1 MNRCI
6 GRISRRAGRGGPTT
20 RSLRIASVFSGAG
33 GHAIGR
39 SLIEC
44 GRPANR
50 RTPNLDDI
58 VSNMTDTPPRAT
70 WRDRLYTVI
79 FEHDTFAGRAFDV
92 ALIVAILAS
101 VVAVLLESMS
111 GVRAAWGPQL
121 RTFEWAITLAFTLEY
136 VLRLVSARGA
146 RKYARSFYGIID
158 LLSVLPTWISFIIPG
173 GQVLSVVRI
182 LRVLRIFRVLKMARY
197 IGEANLLAA
206 ALRQSRAKITIFVFT
221 VLTVVVVVG
230 ALLYLIEGPASGFDS
245 IPRAMYWAIVTL
257 TTVGYGDIAPI
268 TPVGQTLAAIVM
280 ILGYGI
286 IAVPTGIFTMEIANA
301 SRAAA
306 ARGCPGCGL
315 TGHDGDAI
323 HCKRCGTL
331 LGGPV
336 TPQ

>member
-1 MNRCI
+1 
-6 GRISRRAGRGGPTT
+6 
-20 RSLRIASVFSGAG
+20 
-33 GHAIGR
+33 
-39 SLIEC
+39 
-44 GRPANR
+44 
-50 RTPNLDDI
+50 
-58 VSNMTDTPPRAT
+58 MTDTHPRAA

-101 VVAVLLESMS
+101 VVAILLESMT
-111 GVRAAWGPQL
+111 GVRAAWGRQL
-121 RTFEWAITLAFTLEY
+121 RTFEWAVTLAFTLEY

-146 RKYARSFYGIID
+146 RRYARSFYGLID
-158 LLSVLPTWISFIIPG
+158 LLSVLPTWISFIVPG

-182 LRVLRIFRVLKMARY
+182 LRVLRVFRVLKMARY
-197 IGEANLLAA
+197 VGEANLLAT
-206 ALRQSRAKITIFVFT
+206 ALRQSRAKIIIFVFT

-268 TPVGQTLAAIVM
+268 TPIGQTLAAIVM

-286 IAVPTGIFTMEIANA
+286 IAVPTGIFTMEMANA
-301 SRAAA
+301 ARAAG
-306 ARGCPGCGL
+306 ARACPGCGL
-315 TGHDGDAI
+315 TGHDGDAV
-323 HCKRCGTL
+323 HCKRCGTV
-331 LGGPV
+331 LGAPV